1 LSYFYCEAVKK
12 KENKQVFSVDSN
24 QKSES
29 IDLDMLK
36 GVSRDFLYWFSGFT
50 DAEGNFLISLDRG
63 YVRFRFKICLHIDD
77 IETLNIIKNKLC
89 IGRVMLEASK
99 GSCSFVVD
107 KFADIKMLSAIFK
120 TFPLLTNK
128 KLDFESFY
136 KAVYIKDRSKKT
148 LSEKEIILTLK
159 SGMNSKRNVYSKINI
174 NNKTIINPNWLMGF
188 IGYPTNGDPFPVE
201 GEGTFGIKTWS
212 SLYIQVAQKNTSQ
225 VVLNAIA
232 DFYTSLPASEKLT
245 KDSKILPLNV
255 LTFNNKRT
263 NVTSLVINSIDSLY
277 YYILPYIDSY
287 TMYTRKA
294 IDYKLWKAALLLKIH
309 GYFLLP
315 EGKALFMYIADIVNK
330 RYSTKSTVNID
341 ESIASIF
348 VTLQVILA
356 TTPPFKVQANIP
368 HIDNVRTFSIAN
380 RSEKQRTV
388 YIYKDNKLLQGSP
401 FSSYS
406 LAHQALGLRS
416 SSNTCNRYIDTG
428 KLYKKIYLI
437 TSEAKDLTS

>member
-1 LSYFYCEAVKK
+1 
-12 KENKQVFSVDSN
+12 
-24 QKSES
+24 
-29 IDLDMLK
+29 
-36 GVSRDFLYWFSGFT
+36 
-50 DAEGNFLISLDRG
+50 LDRG
-63 YVRFRFKICLHIDD
+63 YVRFRFKISLHIDD
-77 IETLNIIKNKLC
+77 IDTLNIIKNKLC

-107 KFADIKMLSAIFK
+107 KFADIKMLSTIFK

-128 KLDFESFY
+128 KLDFECFY

-159 SGMNSKRNVYSKINI
+159 SGMNRLSNQRGPLPRSKRNVYSKINI

-225 VVLNAIA
+225 RVLNAIA

-277 YYILPYIDSY
+277 YYILPYIESY

-356 TTPPFKVQANIP
+356 TTPPFKVGANIP

-406 LAHQALGLRS
+406 LAHLALGLRS

-437 TSEAKDLTS
+437 TSEARDLTS